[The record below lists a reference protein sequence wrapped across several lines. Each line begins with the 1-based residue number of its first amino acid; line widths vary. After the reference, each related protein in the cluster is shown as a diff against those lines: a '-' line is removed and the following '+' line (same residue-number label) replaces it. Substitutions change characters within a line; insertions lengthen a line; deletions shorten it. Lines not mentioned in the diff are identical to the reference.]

1 LTLSFPVPP
10 TKGEGDEKNGNSVGV
25 DGIGRAALV
34 RSGAGLE
41 RRKLRGGAI
50 RCVGT
55 DRPDLMRGSDDLDA
69 IYGRA
74 GDDILKGRGE
84 GDALLGHKGTTSSW
98 AG

>member
-1 LTLSFPVPP
+1 
-10 TKGEGDEKNGNSVGV
+10 
-25 DGIGRAALV
+25 
-34 RSGAGLE
+34 
-41 RRKLRGGAI
+41 
-50 RCVGT
+50 
-55 DRPDLMRGSDDLDA
+55 MRGSDDLDA